1 MQILEKK
8 ILPTNNTPEII
19 LNPDGIIKIS
29 GRSMSENL
37 REFYK
42 PIENWVDSY
51 ISNPADLTCID
62 FCLEYSSGTNSIIFS
77 ILKKIKYIRL
87 KNKKFIVN
95 WYYEEG
101 DEDILEQ
108 GEYISS
114 VLEIPFNFIKIIDP
128 LINEFDPLKW
138 KYPLRVNI

>member
-1 MQILEKK
+1 MQFPEKK
-8 ILPTNNTPEII
+8 ILSTNNTPEII

-51 ISNPADLTCID
+51 ICNPADLTCID

-87 KNKKFIVN
+87 KNKKLIVN

-101 DEDILEQ
+101 DEDIFEQ
-108 GEYISS
+108 GEYLSS
-114 VLEIPFNFIKIIDP
+114 VLDIPFNFIKICDP
-128 LINEFDPLKW
+128 LITE
-138 KYPLRVNI
+138 